1 MVIERTDNEIII
13 RLAKDVDLKEIELM
27 LNNLGFHADKI
38 EVASTNGSEPKAEKK
53 RLRFEDFNFLKS
65 QEMLKDVKGTLSDAV
80 IEERRS
86 YL

>member
-38 EVASTNGSEPKAEKK
+38 EVASTNGASKAEDK
-53 RLRFEDFNFLKS
+53 RIRLEDFTKSREILKKVTS
-65 QEMLKDVKGTLSDAV
+65 SLSDDV

>member
-27 LNNLGFHADKI
+27 LNYLEFRADKTQ
-38 EVASTNGSEPKAEKK
+38 APPTNGEPKAEKK
-53 RLRFEDFNFLKS
+53 RIRLEDFDFEKSREILKN
-65 QEMLKDVKGTLSDAV
+65 VKGSLSDDV

-86 YL
+86 YV